1 MTSLS
6 KTPTAPKPAQF
17 TLHVGDRTCVRSY
30 QALFDI
36 GHQLWKRQN
45 YAEAHKV
52 FERLATIADRGPR
65 SHILLAHCKAMLG
78 DYSGCSATLSGGLA
92 SNGFGSASSELH
104 NAFVLWK
111 CGMFGDVKQELEKV
125 VNEHAE
131 LPTPCLLLAD
141 LLLMTGSR
149 RGPFALLKKAI
160 ERDRPDGAVALVARH
175 CLEELKA
182 QRLKLR
188 PSDRQP

>member
-1 MTSLS
+1 MKSQS
-6 KTPTAPKPAQF
+6 RTPNAPKPAQF
-17 TLHVGDRTCVRSY
+17 VLHVGDRTCVRSY

-36 GHQLWKRQN
+36 GHQLWRGKK

-52 FERLATIADRGPR
+52 FERLAKVTDRGPR

-78 DYSGCSATLSGGLA
+78 DYSGCSATLSCGLA
-92 SNGFGSASSELH
+92 SNGFGSASSDLH

-111 CGMFGDVKQELEKV
+111 CGMFGDVKQELERV
-125 VNEHAE
+125 VNEHAD

-141 LLLMTGSR
+141 LLTMAGNR
-149 RGPFALLKKAI
+149 RGQLVFLKKAI

-175 CLEELKA
+175 CLEELK
-182 QRLKLR
+182 RR
-188 PSDRQP
+188 R